1 MDAAAE
7 LVALV
12 EQLQQAEDAGIKWNR
27 KHRERF
33 LKRLETLVAEAF
45 PSYRELASEIAL
57 ALLGDGP
64 MPLPPRWW
72 EREQLETT
80 APSAEDEALAILLG
94 SRDPEYFPDSV
105 GDPLT
110 QGYLDS
116 VYRMGEDAPV
126 SYLVFALLSFLRS
139 LLWGYHRFWRL
150 EKGRLVSVRQLLVE
164 TYGLDAETADGL
176 SVLSRRHGAV
186 PMAVNRQAEVI
197 LSSFFSLPGSLKLL
211 DDIATVYG
219 DVVVGLRQVGEQDG
233 LCYPRTPV
241 PRQATERFRER
252 VRIVHRIVGSAQ
264 LAAKALRLRKATLL
278 TYLKGEDSGD
288 EGV

>member
-45 PSYRELASEIAL
+45 PSYRELAPDIAL

-80 APSAEDEALAILLG
+80 VPSAEDEALALLLG
-94 SRDPEYFPDSV
+94 SRDPEYLPDSA

-116 VYRMGEDAPV
+116 VYRMGEAAPV

-150 EKGRLVSVRQLLVE
+150 EKGRLVSARQLLVE

-176 SVLSRRHGAV
+176 SALSRRHGAV
-186 PMAVNRQAEVI
+186 PIAVNRQAEVI
-197 LSSFFSLPGSLKLL
+197 LSAFFALPGSLKLL

-219 DVVVGLRQVGEQDG
+219 DVVVGLRQVGERDG
-233 LCYPRTPV
+233 ICYPRTPV